1 MPSTTVLLLPL
12 FVLSAA
18 AQCATS
24 GYELCV
30 VPGSQDSVD
39 SSTLDLS
46 DISAASDAQYL
57 MANIG
62 LSANSAAESAV
73 RRARPREILA
83 KRQDLTALCC
93 LPAPVECMYMDD
105 VAFCYTPDT
114 TRSDFPGGSYAFES
128 NGTFYGADGSFIDY
142 KNGVYQYPNGT
153 TESFTPEEYSE
164 TATDSSSG
172 ASSTD
177 SVSNPNND
185 SIAPATS
192 GTSLPGS
199 STSSPAAN
207 SYSQAS
213 TRASNS
219 ASTSAPATA
228 ASASSS
234 AVASTVLSGVSTNRA
249 FLGKA
254 VFGAVGVIVLLGW
267 N

>member
-1 MPSTTVLLLPL
+1 MASTTIFLLPL

-30 VPGSQDSVD
+30 VPGSQNSVD
-39 SSTLDLS
+39 SSVLDLN
-46 DISAASDAQYL
+46 DISAASDAQDL

-73 RRARPREILA
+73 RRALAREVLA

-93 LPAPVECMYMDD
+93 LPAPVECMYTDD

-153 TESFTPEEYSE
+153 TESFTPDENSE
-164 TATDSSSG
+164 TETDSSSG

-177 SVSNPNND
+177 SVSDPNSD
-185 SIAPATS
+185 SIASDASSTS
-192 GTSLPGS
+192 SPGS
-199 STSSPAAN
+199 SSFSPAAN

-213 TRASNS
+213 TRASTS
-219 ASTSAPATA
+219 VSISAPATA

-234 AVASTVLSGVSTNRA
+234 AVAFTLSTGVSTNKA

-254 VFGAVGVIVLLGW
+254 LFGAVGVIVLLGSK
-267 N
+267 

>member
-1 MPSTTVLLLPL
+1 MPSTTIFLLPL

-30 VPGSQDSVD
+30 VPGSQDVVD
-39 SSTLDLS
+39 TSALDLNS
-46 DISAASDAQYL
+46 ISAASDAQDL

-73 RRARPREILA
+73 RRALAPEVLA

-128 NGTFYGADGSFIDY
+128 NGTFYGADGTFIDY
-142 KNGVYQYPNGT
+142 KNGVHQYPNGT
-153 TESFTPEEYSE
+153 TESFTPEENSE
-164 TATDSSSG
+164 TETDSSSD
-172 ASSTD
+172 ASSI
-177 SVSNPNND
+177 SS
-185 SIAPATS
+185 
-192 GTSLPGS
+192 PGS
-199 STSSPAAN
+199 SSSSPAAN

-213 TRASNS
+213 TK
-219 ASTSAPATA
+219 ASTSAPTSAPTTT

-234 AVASTVLSGVSTNRA
+234 AAASTMSSGVSTSEA
-249 FLGKA
+249 FLGKTLFCA
-254 VFGAVGVIVLLGW
+254 IGVMVLLGW
-267 N
+267 K

>member
-1 MPSTTVLLLPL
+1 MPSTAIFLLPL

-18 AQCATS
+18 AQCVTS

-30 VPGSQDSVD
+30 VPGSQDAVD
-39 SSTLDLS
+39 TSALDLN
-46 DISAASDAQYL
+46 DISAASDAQDL

-73 RRARPREILA
+73 RRALAREVLA

-105 VAFCYTPDT
+105 VAFCYTPET

-128 NGTFYGADGSFIDY
+128 NGTFYGADGTFIDY

-153 TESFTPEEYSE
+153 TESFTPEEDSE
-164 TATDSSSG
+164 TETVSDPNSDSIASD
-172 ASSTD
+172 ASST
-177 SVSNPNND
+177 SS
-185 SIAPATS
+185 
-192 GTSLPGS
+192 PGS
-199 STSSPAAN
+199 SSSSPAAN

-213 TRASNS
+213 TRASTT

-228 ASASSS
+228 ASIPSS
-234 AVASTVLSGVSTNRA
+234 AIGSTVSSGVSTSNA
-249 FLGKA
+249 FFGKTL
-254 VFGAVGVIVLLGW
+254 FGAVGVMVLLGSK
-267 N
+267 

>member
-1 MPSTTVLLLPL
+1 MPSTTILLLPL
-12 FVLSAA
+12 FVLSAT

-46 DISAASDAQYL
+46 DISAASDAQDL

-73 RRARPREILA
+73 RRALAREVLA

-105 VAFCYTPDT
+105 VAFCYTPGT

-153 TESFTPEEYSE
+153 TESFTPEEDSE
-164 TATDSSSG
+164 TETDSSSG
-172 ASSTD
+172 EPSTY
-177 SVSNPNND
+177 SISNRNSD
-185 SIAPATS
+185 SIVSATS
-192 GTSLPGS
+192 GTSSPGS

-213 TRASNS
+213 TRAS
-219 ASTSAPATA
+219 TSAPATA

-234 AVASTVLSGVSTNRA
+234 AVASTVSSGISTNKA

-254 VFGAVGVIVLLGW
+254 LFGAVGVIVLLGW

>member
-1 MPSTTVLLLPL
+1 MPSTAIFLLPL
-12 FVLSAA
+12 FILSAV
-18 AQCATS
+18 AQCVTS

-30 VPGSQDSVD
+30 VPGSQIVVD
-39 SSTLDLS
+39 TSALDLN
-46 DISAASDAQYL
+46 DISAASDAQDL

-73 RRARPREILA
+73 RRALAREVLA

-128 NGTFYGADGSFIDY
+128 NGTFYGADGTFIDY
-142 KNGVYQYPNGT
+142 KNGVCQYPNGT
-153 TESFTPEEYSE
+153 TESFTPEEDSE
-164 TATDSSSG
+164 TETDSSSDI
-172 ASSTD
+172 STAD
-177 SVSNPNND
+177 SVSDPKSD
-185 SIAPATS
+185 SIASDA
-192 GTSLPGS
+192 S
-199 STSSPAAN
+199 STSSPGSSISSPAVN

-213 TRASNS
+213 TR

-234 AVASTVLSGVSTNRA
+234 AVASTVSSGVSTTKA

-254 VFGAVGVIVLLGW
+254 LFGAVGVIVLLGW
-267 N
+267 K